1 MIHVEIIVGCIAFG
15 ALYTLIFERYKG
27 NHFENKKRSE
37 GNLSA
42 KNKLKISI
50 FVVNYITKRE

>member
-27 NHFENKKRSE
+27 KHFETRKTPRRQSERNK
-37 GNLSA
+37 
-42 KNKLKISI
+42 
-50 FVVNYITKRE
+50 

>member
-27 NHFENKKRSE
+27 KHFEAKKTPRWQSERKTNK
-37 GNLSA
+37 
-42 KNKLKISI
+42 
-50 FVVNYITKRE
+50 

>member
-27 NHFENKKRSE
+27 KHFEVKKTPRWQSERKTNK
-37 GNLSA
+37 
-42 KNKLKISI
+42 
-50 FVVNYITKRE
+50 